1 MVCGVWCCVQ
11 LPGLLG
17 SLPSSVVESQNAG
30 LVSNW
35 VSFAQ
40 MERDDRI
47 DLTEAESDPQL
58 ACTLHMTDFHKAIP
72 ALQSMES
79 SKKTAWLT

>member
-1 MVCGVWCCVQ
+1 MCVLCCAQ
-11 LPGLLG
+11 LPSLLS
-17 SLPSSVVESQNAG
+17 SLAGSVVETQNAG

-47 DLTEAESDPQL
+47 DLTEAERNPQL
-58 ACTLHMTDFHKAIP
+58 ACTLHRLDFEKALP
-72 ALQSMES
+72 SLQSMDTS
-79 SKKTAWLT
+79 NRKIGLT